1 MGSDH
6 EWAPV
11 VTGPLRRSPAARAHE
26 RLGATFEIE
35 ESWSLPM
42 AYGDDEAERA
52 AIRDAVAVTDV
63 TPRGKIDVRG
73 DVGAALASAGDEL
86 AARIAPEW
94 ALVLTP
100 PGGEDIVRP
109 KLESSAGP
117 HAMVT
122 DATHLFAGYAL
133 CGPLLPELLARTSS
147 WNPATLAPGAATGAP
162 IAGVRSIM
170 VRRDLEVPVLEVYVA
185 TELAR
190 YVWET
195 LHDVAASLG
204 GRAAGWRALR
214 AEGWS

>member
-1 MGSDH
+1 M
-6 EWAPV
+6 
-11 VTGPLRRSPAARAHE
+11 TGPLRRPPASHVHE

-35 ESWSLPM
+35 EGWSLP
-42 AYGDDEAERA
+42 ASYGDDEAERA
-52 AIRDAVAVTDV
+52 AIRDVVAVADV

-73 DVGAALASAGDEL
+73 DVGAALGSAGGEL
-86 AARIAPEW
+86 TARIAPEW
-94 ALVLTP
+94 ALVLTA
-100 PGGEDIVRP
+100 PGAEDIVRP

-133 CGPLLPELLARTSS
+133 CGPLLPDLVARTSS
-147 WNPATLAPGAATGAP
+147 WNPATLSPGAGTGAP

-170 VRRDLEVPVLEVYVA
+170 FRRDLEVAVLEVYVA

>member
-1 MGSDH
+1 M
-6 EWAPV
+6 
-11 VTGPLRRSPAARAHE
+11 TGPLRRPPASHVHE

-35 ESWSLPM
+35 EGWSLP
-42 AYGDDEAERA
+42 ASYGDDEAERA
-52 AIRDAVAVTDV
+52 AIRDVVAVADV

-73 DVGAALASAGDEL
+73 DVGAALGSAGGEL
-86 AARIAPEW
+86 TARIAPEW
-94 ALVLTP
+94 ALVLTA
-100 PGGEDIVRP
+100 PGAEDIVRP

-133 CGPLLPELLARTSS
+133 CGPLLPDLVARTSS
-147 WNPATLAPGAATGAP
+147 WNPATLSPGAGTGAP

-170 VRRDLEVPVLEVYVA
+170 FRRDLEVTVLEVYVA

>member
-1 MGSDH
+1 M
-6 EWAPV
+6 
-11 VTGPLRRSPAARAHE
+11 TGPMRRPPASHVHE

-35 ESWSLPM
+35 EGWSIPVS
-42 AYGDDEAERA
+42 YGDDEAERA
-52 AIRDAVAVTDV
+52 AIRDVVAVADV

-73 DVGAALASAGDEL
+73 DVGAALGSAAGEL
-86 AARIAPEW
+86 TARIAPEW
-94 ALVLTP
+94 ALVLTA
-100 PGGEDIVRP
+100 PGAEDIVRP

-133 CGPLLPELLARTSS
+133 CGPLLPDLLARTSS
-147 WNPATLAPGAATGAP
+147 WNPATLAPGAGTGAP

-170 VRRDLEVPVLEVYVA
+170 FRRDLEVPVLEVYVA

>member
-1 MGSDH
+1 MR
-6 EWAPV
+6 AAI
-11 VTGPLRRSPAARAHE
+11 RRSPAARLSS
-26 RLGATFEIE
+26 RRGAVFVEEAGWEIPA
-35 ESWSLPM
+35 S
-42 AYGDDEAERA
+42 YGDDEAERA
-52 AIRDAVAVTDV
+52 AIRDIVAVVDV

-73 DVGAALASAGDEL
+73 DIDSTLAQVGDEL
-86 AARIAPEW
+86 TARIAPGW

-100 PGGEDIVRP
+100 PGAEDIVRP

-117 HAMVT
+117 SAMVT

-133 CGPLLPELLARTSS
+133 CGPLLPELLARASG
-147 WNPATLAPGAATGAP
+147 WNPATLAPGEATGAP
-162 IAGVRSIM
+162 IADVRAVV

-195 LHDVAASLG
+195 LHDVATSLG

>member
-1 MGSDH
+1 M
-6 EWAPV
+6 
-11 VTGPLRRSPAARAHE
+11 TGPLRRSPAARAHG
-26 RLGATFEIE
+26 RLGATFEVE
-35 ESWSLPM
+35 EGWALPM
-42 AYGDDEAERA
+42 SYGDDDAEQA
-52 AIRDAVAVTDV
+52 AFRSAVVVADV

-73 DVGAALASAGDEL
+73 DVGAALGSAGSEVI
-86 AARIAPEW
+86 ARIAPEW
-94 ALVLTP
+94 AMVLTA

-109 KLESSAGP
+109 TLESSSGP
-117 HAMVT
+117 RAMVT
-122 DATHLFAGYAL
+122 DATHLFAGYAV
-133 CGPLLPELLARTSS
+133 CGPLLPDLLARTSG

-195 LHDVAASLG
+195 LHEVAASLG